1 MNKLHRQRRTE
12 GRWLRLL
19 QAAAL
24 VLLVVVGMFWVLGKW
39 EERRAELAPVQAA
52 QTRARERARENLERV
67 RDARA
72 TRAITITQTRTR

>member
-67 RDARA
+67 RDVRA

>member
-12 GRWLRLL
+12 GRWRRLL